1 VCAHCEDGSREPDL
15 DEAAR
20 IAAEEGWFVQEV
32 MPAGRRA
39 PCAYTVGLTAFDRP
53 ELVAT
58 GLALDRAADLL
69 NGVAAHLAHDIAPPP
84 GRQVPLVGGPLIE
97 FVAVP
102 HPDVHLDVAV
112 ALYGAAVRALQVV
125 WADHR
130 GRWPWDREFRSGRG
144 GQPVLGPRAQP

>member
-1 VCAHCEDGSREPDL
+1 MCARCEDESREPDL

-32 MPAGRRA
+32 APAGTRPR
-39 PCAYTVGLTAFDRP
+39 CAYTVGLTAFDRP

-58 GLALDRAADLL
+58 GLELVQAADLL
-69 NGVAAHLAHDIAPPP
+69 DGVAAHLVHDVAPPP

-102 HPDVHLDVAV
+102 HPEIHLEVAL
-112 ALYGAAVRALQVV
+112 ALYGHRVWALQVV
-125 WADHR
+125 WADR
-130 GRWPWDREFRSGRG
+130 GGRWPWDRGFRSGRG

>member
-1 VCAHCEDGSREPDL
+1 MCAQWEDGSRESDL

-20 IAAEEGWFVQEV
+20 IAAEQGWFVQGVE
-32 MPAGRRA
+32 PGGTR
-39 PCAYTVGLTAFDRP
+39 PLWAYTVGLTAFDRP

-58 GLALDRAADLL
+58 GMTLDEAADLL
-69 NGVAAHLAHDIAPPP
+69 DGVAAHLAHDLAPPP

-102 HPDVHLDVAV
+102 HPEVHLDVAV
-112 ALYGAAVRALQVV
+112 AVYGHRVWALQVV
-125 WADHR
+125 WADR
-130 GRWPWDREFRSGRG
+130 RERWPWDPDFRSGRG